1 PAAKME
7 KLAEVLSRSRDDP
20 PETAALF
27 DDLVGLPVNA
37 PLPGDPRQKREL
49 ILAALLRQLAGLAR
63 QQPVL
68 FVFEDAQWA
77 DQTSL
82 DLLER
87 VAEQVPNLPALMVI
101 TFRPEF
107 EPSWTGQAQV
117 TSLTLS
123 RLGQRDTASLV
134 ERLAEGKRLPS
145 EITDRIIER
154 TDGIPL
160 FIEELTK
167 TLLEGGVLQEADN
180 RYILAGS
187 LPSLAIPSSVAD
199 SLLARLDRLAP
210 VKEVAQIGAAIGRE
224 FSYDLLAAVA
234 RRPERQLQDALDQLV
249 EAGLIFRRGALPE
262 ASFIFKHALVQDA
275 AYS

>member
-1 PAAKME
+1 
-7 KLAEVLSRSRDDP
+7 V
-20 PETAALF
+20 
-27 DDLVGLPVNA
+27 
-37 PLPGDPRQKREL
+37 RQSGVPN
-49 ILAALLRQLAGLAR
+49 LAALI
-63 QQPVL
+63 
-68 FVFEDAQWA
+68 
-77 DQTSL
+77 
-82 DLLER
+82 
-87 VAEQVPNLPALMVI
+87 VI

-107 EPSWTGQAQV
+107 EPPWTGQAQV

-123 RLGQRDTASLV
+123 RLGHRDTASV
-134 ERLAEGKRLPS
+134 IERLAEGKRLPS

-167 TLLEGGVLQEADN
+167 TLLEGGLLQEDDDQ
-180 RYILAGS
+180 YVLTGS
-187 LPSLAIPSSVAD
+187 LPSLAIPSSLHD

-234 RRPERQLQDALDQLV
+234 RRPGQLRDALDQLV
-249 EAGLIFRRGALPE
+249 EAGLIFRRGALAE

-275 AYS
+275 AYSALLRGRRQELHTAIATALEQRSAWPSDQEGSVGERAGLLAYHWLNAETGKRH